1 MESVPISQISSVQ
14 LKARPGR
21 RCGGRRRTRMTHST
35 IGGPTP
41 IRLGHHIFSRGEWR
55 RAKLRDHPR
64 VLITI
69 SVDRSVGPRGS
80 INHRGSDN
88 EVSISAIA
96 DTGAQSDLWS
106 LEEFLACGFSRDD
119 LRPVNLSLSAA
130 NRSPIAIE
138 GAFFA
143 RLSTAPSDSGV
154 TSCRSMVYVS
164 SSVRA
169 MYLSYESLL
178 NLGLFPAD
186 FPSGNSGGP
195 RDEHGPGARDIP
207 IKPLFVNA
215 TRSADSG
222 CTDQGNP
229 QDAQCSCPKRTAPP
243 PRPQA
248 LPFPCSPEN
257 NGRMKDWLLERYALS
272 TFHTCPHQALP
283 CMEGPPIEMH
293 VDPAATLKACHT
305 AANVPLH
312 WPQKVYD
319 DLLRDEAL
327 GVIERV
333 PYGEPVTWCHRM
345 VVTRKH
351 DGSPR
356 RTVDLSPLNKFCQ
369 RETFTTESPFHLATT
384 ATTVVLTPSS
394 RTSSARNVVWMTLST
409 MTLTWSITG
418 GGPSTS

>member
-88 EVSISAIA
+88 EVGISAIA
-96 DTGAQSDLWS
+96 DTGAQFDLWS
-106 LEEFLACGFSRDD
+106 LEEILACGFSRDD

-154 TSCRSMVYVS
+154 TSCRLMVHVS
-164 SSVRA
+164 SSVRS

-178 NLGLFPAD
+178 SLGLFPAD
-186 FPSGNSGGP
+186 SPSGNSGEGP
-195 RDEHGPGARDIP
+195 E
-207 IKPLFVNA
+207 
-215 TRSADSG
+215 TRMALALVTHRSG
-222 CTDQGNP
+222 
-229 QDAQCSCPKRTAPP
+229 
-243 PRPQA
+243 
-248 LPFPCSPEN
+248 
-257 NGRMKDWLLERYALS
+257 
-272 TFHTCPHQALP
+272 P
-283 CMEGPPIEMH
+283 CM
-293 VDPAATLKACHT
+293 
-305 AANVPLH
+305 
-312 WPQKVYD
+312 
-319 DLLRDEAL
+319 
-327 GVIERV
+327 
-333 PYGEPVTWCHRM
+333 
-345 VVTRKH
+345 
-351 DGSPR
+351 
-356 RTVDLSPLNKFCQ
+356 
-369 RETFTTESPFHLATT
+369 
-384 ATTVVLTPSS
+384 
-394 RTSSARNVVWMTLST
+394 
-409 MTLTWSITG
+409 
-418 GGPSTS
+418 